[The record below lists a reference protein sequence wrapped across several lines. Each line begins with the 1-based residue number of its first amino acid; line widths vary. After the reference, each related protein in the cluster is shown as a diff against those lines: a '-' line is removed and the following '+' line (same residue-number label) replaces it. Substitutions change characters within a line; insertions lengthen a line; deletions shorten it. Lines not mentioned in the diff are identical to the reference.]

1 MQQVSNVFNSVF
13 GYVVPPIAPVLS
25 DPALKQARCDLSLE
39 DMGVSV
45 DDLKATA
52 TLTPVLNEEVQNI
65 SEESI
70 RKSNPHFDFSA
81 ESIIKVK
88 GARIRLPDQIERY
101 KVQIAIWESQL
112 KDYNALL
119 PSIKLMSMLRNKGLE
134 RRSLTSLSYTP
145 SPPPAQSH
153 RGAAVSVNKRRCLD
167 LEYTDANSAGVSLL
181 NNLDSFSDNDNE
193 NVAPEQLPNYAD
205 NNFYTY
211 NNNSKNNNDYS
222 HNNSNNTH
230 CHNNNLNNN
239 NHSYNHHSN
248 SHYNS
253 NIHSISNNNNSQCHD
268 NNNNNNLN
276 RGSPSPPIYPLIGDS
291 KSY

>member
-1 MQQVSNVFNSVF
+1 MDKAKEMLNSLV
-13 GYVVPPIAPVLS
+13 GYVRPTVAPVLS

-112 KDYNALL
+112 KDYDALM
-119 PSIKLMSMLRNKGLE
+119 PSIKIMSMLRNKGLE
-134 RRSLTSLSYTP
+134 RRSLTCLSYTP

-181 NNLDSFSDNDNE
+181 NELDSFSDNDNE
-193 NVAPEQLPNYAD
+193 NVAPEQHPNYAD
-205 NNFYTY
+205 NNFYSY
-211 NNNSKNNNDYS
+211 NNNSNSKSSKINNNFSDD
-222 HNNSNNTH
+222 TM
-230 CHNNNLNNN
+230 
-239 NHSYNHHSN
+239 
-248 SHYNS
+248 
-253 NIHSISNNNNSQCHD
+253 
-268 NNNNNNLN
+268 
-276 RGSPSPPIYPLIGDS
+276 
-291 KSY
+291 